1 MKDYTLNDFI
11 RDACTSDPEFKQ
23 IWEETAP
30 EREFIR
36 SMTQAR
42 KAKKLTQKQLAKL
55 TGLSQGKISKIESG
69 EANPT
74 LKVMAK
80 IATALDMT
88 IGFIPKQV
96 QMQQIR

>member
-1 MKDYTLNDFI
+1 MKEYTLNDFI

-23 IWEETAP
+23 IWEEEAP
-30 EREFIR
+30 EREFIF
-36 SMTQAR
+36 SMIHAR
-42 KAKKLTQKQLAKL
+42 KAKQLTQTQLAKL
-55 TGLSQGKISKIESG
+55 TGISQGKISKIERG

-96 QMQQIR
+96 QMLQIR